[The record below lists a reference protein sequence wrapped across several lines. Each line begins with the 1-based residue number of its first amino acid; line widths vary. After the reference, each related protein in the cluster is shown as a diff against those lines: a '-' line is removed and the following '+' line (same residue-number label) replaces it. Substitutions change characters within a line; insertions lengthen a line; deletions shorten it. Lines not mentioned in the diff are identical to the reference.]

1 MARSKEAHSRANVE
15 WAAANIKQ
23 VKVNLNLKADSD
35 IIEKL
40 ESEPNKQGFIKAAI
54 REYMAKH

>member
-1 MARSKEAHSRANVE
+1 MARSKEAHSRANVK

-35 IIEKL
+35 IIERL

>member
-1 MARSKEAHSRANVE
+1 MARSKEAHSRANVK

-40 ESEPNKQGFIKAAI
+40 ESEPNKQGYINAAI